1 MYSLTKEKFIDI
13 KKNILKNKTGKVF
26 DKIRLIFLD
35 ELSNLIIKNKSCK
48 NYGDLIALSF
58 WLKKKNLSKFKLNY
72 LEKRI
77 Y

>member
-1 MYSLTKEKFIDI
+1 MADI
-13 KKNILKNKTGKVF
+13 NKAPNPDPTFSEQVKNKTGKVF

-58 WLKKKNLSKFKLNY
+58 WLKKKIYQNLN
-72 LEKRI
+72 
-77 Y
+77 